1 MAAKPSASS
10 AGVSGSLKIG
20 NTWNAIT
27 IIALSQNSPL
37 KAIAEFVENSIDA
50 KAKHIT
56 IVRGKKQGEHYLKVM
71 DDGEGIPDLKYVATH
86 IGDSIKR
93 KLKDQGIDGIQGE
106 FGIGLLSFWTVG
118 EQLTLTSTPEGGETY
133 RLRLVKNNPGYNI
146 LPVRSLIDRKG
157 TELHVQPLLSGVRQL
172 TGEKMQNYLA
182 SELRDRITTS
192 GVTIRI
198 LDRSRRKDLIVE
210 PRKFEGRLLH
220 QLPLQKN
227 PFGEIYCE
235 LYISEPSPDHHIG
248 LYKQGT
254 RVLPSIT
261 ELDQFRSF
269 PWNSGYLQG
278 IIDASFL
285 QLTPGTRDGIILD
298 DYYQSFVSSL
308 ESLSA
313 ELAAIV
319 ETEKSAEEEVASRQ
333 IFKRVRKALAEALLL
348 LPQEEYNWMKVY
360 AGSPAGNRGQSSSES
375 DGLGDGEISD
385 MVATE
390 ISPAAPGLIG
400 MADPASEEIPG
411 PLHKARILPASSIVK
426 VGGGKKLRL
435 VARDRKGSVIDGGLS
450 VRWRIDDG
458 CGSLDA
464 EEGEFSAFYAPDEPC
479 VAEIQAEISQGEVQ
493 LSAEARITVVDTL
506 LADDDSQGGTSE
518 RKGLPS
524 YTFKHAAGELWR
536 SRFVET
542 QNLIFINNGH
552 ADYVYAA
559 KTKIRKLRYIAKL
572 YAKELVLTNFPGLD
586 RELLLERLIELQLYV
601 EENL

>member
-1 MAAKPSASS
+1 MAAKQGASS
-10 AGVSGSLKIG
+10 TGESGSLKIG
-20 NTWNAIT
+20 NSWNAIT

-50 KAKHIT
+50 KATHIT

-71 DDGEGIPDLKYVATH
+71 DDGEGIADFKYVATH

-93 KLKDQGIDGIQGE
+93 KLKSQGMEGIQGE

-118 EQLTLTSTPEGGETY
+118 EQLTMTSTLEGGETM

-157 TELHVQPLLSGVRQL
+157 TELHIQPLLSGVRQL

-220 QLPLQKN
+220 QLPVQKN

-235 LYISEPSPDHHIG
+235 LYVNEPSPDNQIG
-248 LYKQGT
+248 VYKQGT
-254 RVLPSIT
+254 RVLPSIA
-261 ELDQFRSF
+261 ELDQFRTF

-298 DYYQSFVSSL
+298 DQYQSFVTSL
-308 ESLSA
+308 EPLSA

-319 ETEKSAEEEVASRQ
+319 ETEKNAEEEVASRQ
-333 IFKRVRKALAEALLL
+333 IFKRVRKALAEAILL

-360 AGSPAGNRGQSSSES
+360 AGTSAGKKGRSSIES
-375 DGLGDGEISD
+375 VALREGEMPD
-385 MVATE
+385 MVVHDVSSAG
-390 ISPAAPGLIG
+390 PGLEG
-400 MADPASEEIPG
+400 MGNPAEEMPG
-411 PLHKARILPASSIVK
+411 PLHKARIVPASSIVK
-426 VGGGKKLRL
+426 VGDGKNLRL
-435 VARDRKGSVIDGGLS
+435 VAKDRKGSVIDGGLEVS
-450 VRWRIDDG
+450 WSIADG
-458 CGSLDA
+458 CGTLDT
-464 EEGEFSAFYAPDEPC
+464 EEGEFVAFYAPDEPC
-479 VAEIQAEISQGEVQ
+479 VAEIRADITQDEVH
-493 LSAEARITVVDTL
+493 LTAEARITVVDTL
-506 LADDDSQGGTSE
+506 LSDDGQEGGKE

-536 SRFVET
+536 SRFDEA

-586 RELLLERLIELQLYV
+586 RELLLERLVELQLYV